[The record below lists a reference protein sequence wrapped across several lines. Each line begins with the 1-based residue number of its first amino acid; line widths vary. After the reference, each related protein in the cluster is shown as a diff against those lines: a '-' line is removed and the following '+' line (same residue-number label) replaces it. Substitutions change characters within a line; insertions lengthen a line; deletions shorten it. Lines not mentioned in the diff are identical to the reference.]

1 MIKLE
6 NISRA
11 YGDFFAVKDL
21 NLTIN
26 PGEVFGFL
34 GVNGAGKTTT
44 LRMIT
49 GVIKPSKGKITIGEY
64 DLAHEP
70 EKAKAITGYIP
81 DRPYLYPKLTAK
93 EFLEFIADLYQ
104 VPKTQSIANIQEL
117 LLAYGLSDWSEELIE
132 SFSHG
137 MKQRLATAAA
147 LIHKPQ
153 VLVIDEPMVGLDP
166 HGAQLL
172 KKSIK
177 QYAKDGMTV
186 LLSTHSL
193 NVAEEVSDRIAI
205 IDSGKIVSIGTLNEL
220 RSSVGKEENSLEEI
234 FLQLTSGSIHT
245 ERTRND
251 SAAHQT

>member
-6 NISRA
+6 NISRS
-11 YGDFFAVKDL
+11 YGDFYAVKNL
-21 NLTIN
+21 NLEIL

-49 GVIKPSKGKITIGEY
+49 GVLRPSSGKITIDNF
-64 DLAHEP
+64 DLAKEP

-81 DRPYLYPKLTAK
+81 DRPYLYPKLTAR
-93 EFLEFIADLYQ
+93 EFLEFIADLYR
-104 VPKTQSIANIQEL
+104 VPHGEIQERLEEL
-117 LLAYGLSDWSEELIE
+117 LLSYGLGDWADELIE

-147 LIHKPQ
+147 LIHKPK

-166 HGAQLL
+166 HGAKLL
-172 KKSIK
+172 KQSIRK
-177 QYAKDGMTV
+177 YAENGMTV

-205 IDSGKIVSIGTLNEL
+205 IDSGSIITTGTMKEL
-220 RSSVGKEENSLEEI
+220 RDSTSKGSASLEEI
-234 FLQLTSGSIHT
+234 FLQLTARSIHT
-245 ERTRND
+245 ERSRND
-251 SAAHQT
+251 SPPL